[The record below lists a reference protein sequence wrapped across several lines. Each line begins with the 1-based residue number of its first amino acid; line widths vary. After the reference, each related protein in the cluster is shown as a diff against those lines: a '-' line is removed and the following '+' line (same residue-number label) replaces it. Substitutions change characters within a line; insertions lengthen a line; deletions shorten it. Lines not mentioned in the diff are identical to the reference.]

1 MIQLY
6 GASGHGKVVAEILRS
21 NGIDDLCFLD
31 DAIKSEPSLLSIPI
45 LTSSEFKPNEILILT
60 IGDNSIRKL
69 LANKMQMA
77 NFGNAFHPSAIISK
91 TAEIGKGTVIMPNC
105 VINSSSSIGNHV
117 IINTAA
123 NIDHDCI
130 IEDYAHICPNSALA
144 GNVHIGEGT
153 QIGIGSQVIQ
163 GVKIGKWCTIGAGSV
178 VINDVPDFATVVG
191 NPARVIK
198 VNKRNEY

>member
-21 NGIDDLCFLD
+21 NGIDELCFLD
-31 DAIKSEPSLLSIPI
+31 DSIKSETSLLSIPI
-45 LTSSEFKPNEILILT
+45 LPSSEFDPNKILILT
-60 IGDNSIRKL
+60 IGANLTRRILAKKL
-69 LANKMQMA
+69 HMA
-77 NFGNAFHPSAIISK
+77 NFGNAIHPSAIISK
-91 TAEIGKGTVIMPNC
+91 SAEIGRGTVIMPNS
-105 VINSSSSIGNHV
+105 VVNSSSFIGNHV

-144 GNVHIGEGT
+144 GNVTVGEGT

-178 VINDVPDFATVVG
+178 IIKDVPDYATVVG
-191 NPARVIK
+191 NPARIIK
-198 VNKRNEY
+198 VNKQHE